1 MQTDARNKN
10 EMGYKLTQKWDL
22 CIVTDRSMKM
32 LAQCLASVQKR
43 KKKEIMIQMLAIIRK
58 GFENKTGNNNVTM

>member
-1 MQTDARNKN
+1 MFSICPEK
-10 EMGYKLTQKWDL
+10 E
-22 CIVTDRSMKM
+22 
-32 LAQCLASVQKR
+32 